1 MKSGMR
7 ILKNSSRGE
16 YNEKDLEPMRCDNRG
31 RNMNS
36 AQPTFFSN
44 SYCKKMQCNEYSE
57 VVFIIG
63 I

>member
-1 MKSGMR
+1 M
-7 ILKNSSRGE
+7 GE

-31 RNMNS
+31 RNVNS